1 VRAESDRLH
10 FLQAKSESSCLSR
23 LEFHV
28 GIPRSSLLLIPLR
41 YDGIRELIK
50 GYYRILKNST
60 YANV

>member
-1 VRAESDRLH
+1 
-10 FLQAKSESSCLSR
+10 